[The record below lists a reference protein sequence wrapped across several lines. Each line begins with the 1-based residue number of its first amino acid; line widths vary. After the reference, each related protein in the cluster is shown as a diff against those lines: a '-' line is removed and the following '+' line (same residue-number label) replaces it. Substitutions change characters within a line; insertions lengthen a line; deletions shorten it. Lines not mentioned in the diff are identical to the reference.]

1 MASRGS
7 AGFWIA
13 IAFLA
18 VLAGIFATLFFQRET
33 LIQQLTVAI
42 KSNTTEKLIND
53 WKNPNVRAQ
62 AQKELDLNLTI
73 KKRDESIT
81 ALEDEGRR
89 TKDSLQAEQGRSEVM
104 NAKIGE
110 LKNEIK
116 TKQNRITELQQ
127 EMDKIRETR
136 REDLEARIAQ
146 LETLYSTEQ
155 GRTEVLS
162 REKTRLGG
170 LQEALR
176 KAFHS
181 RIMTLQRE
189 NHDLRDKIAKV
200 EKLSGSRITAV
211 QEDHDGAVIQVD
223 IDSKFVVVDLGRIHK
238 VKPGMRFD
246 VIRWRLNKWDF
257 MGAIELTKVD
267 ATTSQAV
274 ILDKIVQQKVDPVT
288 GYVATDP
295 EEKYSPFAAGG
306 AQHDKAIEL
315 VKGDLEEKPSMKRMD
330 PIVNGDLITNP
341 FYSRKRVLRFMVTGE
356 PVHYKVEE
364 IKQQVRRYGGILQ
377 DSVDVDTDYLVL
389 GRIPDETEISM
400 DENAK
405 IRRLDMVKA
414 RDTAKRYGIP
424 VMREVELFQFLRE

>member
-1 MASRGS
+1 MASRSG
-7 AGFWIA
+7 AGYWIA

-18 VLAGIFATLFFQRET
+18 VLAGIFAALFFQRET
-33 LIQQLTVAI
+33 NIQQLKTAI
-42 KSNTTEKLIND
+42 EKDSPKKLADSWNNKGVKSQFTEIDTLRD
-53 WKNPNVRAQ
+53 
-62 AQKELDLNLTI
+62 TI
-73 KKRDESIT
+73 KERDTSVT
-81 ALEDEGRR
+81 TLEDEGRKV
-89 TKDSLQAEQGRSEVM
+89 KDNLKQEEDRSQTL

-116 TKQNRITELQQ
+116 IKQNRIAELQQ
-127 EMDKIRETR
+127 EMDKIREER
-136 REDLEARIAQ
+136 REDLEARISQ
-146 LETLYSTEQ
+146 LETLYATEQ
-155 GRTEVLS
+155 GRSEALS
-162 REKTRLGG
+162 RKGKRMEEM
-170 LQEALR
+170 QEALR
-176 KAFHS
+176 KAYHS
-181 RIMTLQRE
+181 RIMVLQRE
-189 NHDLRDKIAKV
+189 NHDLRDKI
-200 EKLSGSRITAV
+200 EKQEDLSGKRISAV
-211 QEDHDGAVIQVD
+211 QEDHDGKIIQVD

-267 ATTSQAV
+267 TTTSQAV

-288 GYVATDP
+288 GYVAKSP

-315 VKGDLEEKPSMKRMD
+315 VKGDLEEKPSMKKMD

-341 FYSRKRVLRFMVTGE
+341 FYSRKRVLKFMVTGE

-364 IKQQVRRYGGILQ
+364 IRQQVRRYGGILQ
-377 DSVDVDTDYLVL
+377 DAVDVDTDYLVL
-389 GRIPDETEISM
+389 GRIPDETEIAL

-405 IRRLDMVKA
+405 ARRLQMVKA